1 MKLDCDLSP
10 EEWRLLNFYLEPHE
24 RHCGDIAG
32 PVQPC
37 RVFSKFCGAIREQF
51 PHKEEHHDHP

>member
-51 PHKEEHHDHP
+51 PHKEEN